1 MLKNNG
7 IFAKIGIMNN
17 EQLSIKQKQFADSY
31 LDNGKNASAAYRAT
45 YGNDNPEAN
54 INSMASRLLRSVKVQ
69 DYIVKVQRKNLE
81 KTVQKQDIDRSFLIG
96 QYLELVEMGKAKG
109 QISAAIRALDSLAH
123 ITGLWLSKVEVKG
136 SVDHNLTQL
145 DTTQLLDALQQ
156 AKQPKAIEAD
166 YREVDGDVV

>member
-31 LDNGKNASAAYRAT
+31 LDNGKNASAAYRTT
-45 YGNDNPEAN
+45 YGNDKPEAN

-81 KTVQKQDIDRSFLIG
+81 KTVQKQDIDRSF
-96 QYLELVEMGKAKG
+96 
-109 QISAAIRALDSLAH
+109 
-123 ITGLWLSKVEVKG
+123 
-136 SVDHNLTQL
+136 
-145 DTTQLLDALQQ
+145 
-156 AKQPKAIEAD
+156 
-166 YREVDGDVV
+166 